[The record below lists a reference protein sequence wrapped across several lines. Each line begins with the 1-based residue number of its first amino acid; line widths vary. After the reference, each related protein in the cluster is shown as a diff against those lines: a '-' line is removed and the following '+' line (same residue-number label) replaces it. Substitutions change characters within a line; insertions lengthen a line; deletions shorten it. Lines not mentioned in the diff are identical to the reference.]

1 MVQRR
6 SCFCIVQ
13 ISSENVHTAKSN
25 LQIQGES
32 HQAFDVIICRS
43 REEIWNQERPRL
55 AKTILKRNN
64 PAGSIPAPD
73 FQLHSRTML
82 NTQRPLCLAT

>member
-1 MVQRR
+1 MKIQDIKKVTQQRYKMVQRR

-43 REEIWNQERPRL
+43 REEIWN
-55 AKTILKRNN
+55 
-64 PAGSIPAPD
+64 
-73 FQLHSRTML
+73 
-82 NTQRPLCLAT
+82 